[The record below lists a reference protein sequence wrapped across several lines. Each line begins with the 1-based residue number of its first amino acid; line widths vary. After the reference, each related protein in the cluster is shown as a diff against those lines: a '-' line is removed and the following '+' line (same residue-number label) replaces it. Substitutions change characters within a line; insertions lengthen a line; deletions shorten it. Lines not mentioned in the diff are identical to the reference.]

1 MESPAGDVGDKV
13 SGDQR
18 VVGAVGP
25 KTVAILGAGVMGST
39 LLSGLIRSGRVA
51 AELVI
56 TGRNAERAEMLAGTY
71 GVRLMSNIDAAQ
83 VADTLVL
90 VVKPQDMEGLLAEIR
105 GHVAHGALV
114 VSLAAGITTAFLE
127 DRLPVGT
134 AVVRV
139 MPNTPALVDEGM
151 AALSPGRHCD
161 EVHLVEAE
169 ELLRSCGKVLRVAEK
184 HQDAVTAISGAAQTA
199 DTLVLVVKPQDM
211 EGLLAEIRGHV
222 AHGALVV
229 SLAAGIT
236 TAFLEDRLPVGTAV
250 VRVMPNTPALVD
262 EGMAALSPGR
272 HCDEVHLVE
281 AEELLRSCGKVL
293 RVAEKHQDAVTAIS
307 GSGPAYIFYVVE
319 AMIEAGVLLGMP
331 RTTSTELVVQ
341 TLYGAATMLKETGQH
356 PTVLREQVSSPGG
369 TTMAALR
376 QLDDHKVRAAFVTA
390 IEAAAERSKQLA
402 SGST

>member
-1 MESPAGDVGDKV
+1 MAGSAAAESVPGGQ
-13 SGDQR
+13 G
-18 VVGAVGP
+18 GTGP
-25 KTVAILGAGVMGST
+25 KTLAILGAGVMGST
-39 LLSGLIRSGRVA
+39 LLSGLIRSGRDV

-56 TGRNAERAEMLAGTY
+56 TGRNVQRAKVLADTY
-71 GVRLMSNIDAAQ
+71 GVAVMSNVEAAQ
-83 VADTLVL
+83 AADTLVL

-105 GHVAHGALV
+105 GHVRPGTLV

-127 DRLPVGT
+127 EHLPVGT

-151 AALSPGRHCD
+151 AAISGGQHCD
-161 EVHLVEAE
+161 EVHLSEAE
-169 ELLRSCGKVLRVAEK
+169 ELLRSCGKVLRVDEK
-184 HQDAVTAISGAAQTA
+184 H
-199 DTLVLVVKPQDM
+199 L
-211 EGLLAEIRGHV
+211 
-222 AHGALVV
+222 
-229 SLAAGIT
+229 
-236 TAFLEDRLPVGTAV
+236 
-250 VRVMPNTPALVD
+250 N
-262 EGMAALSPGR
+262 
-272 HCDEVHLVE
+272 
-281 AEELLRSCGKVL
+281 
-293 RVAEKHQDAVTAIS
+293 AVTAIS

-390 IEAAAERSKQLA
+390 MEAAAERSKQLA
-402 SGST
+402 SGDA